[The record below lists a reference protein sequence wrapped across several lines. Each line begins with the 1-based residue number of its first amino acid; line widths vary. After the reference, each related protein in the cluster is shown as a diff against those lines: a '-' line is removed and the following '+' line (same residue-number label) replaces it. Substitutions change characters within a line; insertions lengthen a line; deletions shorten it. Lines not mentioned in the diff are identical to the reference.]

1 MNTTAI
7 VVLAAGA
14 SRRMQGRDKLMEDV
28 DGMPLLRRS
37 VMRALATGC
46 KVLVALPATP
56 NARYATLEGLDVAAI
71 PVPDAAEGMNASLR
85 AGLRALS
92 DRTRA
97 VMVLLA
103 DMPDITTDD
112 MKTVLQAV
120 DPESETRIWRAVTRT
135 GEAGHPVVFH
145 RELLP
150 ELLALRGDQG
160 GGAVAKAYRDRTVE
174 ILLPDTHARTDL
186 DTPEAWAKWRAE
198 QGAT

>member
-14 SRRMQGRDKLMEDV
+14 SRRMHGRDKLMEDV
-28 DGMPLLRRS
+28 DGVPLLRRS
-37 VMRALATGC
+37 VMRAIATGC
-46 KVLVALPATP
+46 NVLVALPAAP
-56 NARYATLEGLDVAAI
+56 HARYAALEELDVATI

-85 AGLRALS
+85 AGLRAVS
-92 DRTRA
+92 DSARA

-112 MKTVLQAV
+112 MITVLQAV
-120 DPESETRIWRAVTRT
+120 DPLSKMRIWRAVTRK

-145 RELLP
+145 REVLP
-150 ELLALRGDQG
+150 ELLALTGDQG
-160 GGAVAKAYRDRTVE
+160 GGAVAKAYHNRTVE
-174 ILLPDTHARTDL
+174 IPLPDAHARTDL

>member
-56 NARYATLEGLDVAAI
+56 HARYATLEGLDVAAI

-92 DRTRA
+92 DRARA
-97 VMVLLA
+97 GWRSAPLRH
-103 DMPDITTDD
+103 
-112 MKTVLQAV
+112 QA
-120 DPESETRIWRAVTRT
+120 PE
-135 GEAGHPVVFH
+135 
-145 RELLP
+145 
-150 ELLALRGDQG
+150 
-160 GGAVAKAYRDRTVE
+160 
-174 ILLPDTHARTDL
+174 
-186 DTPEAWAKWRAE
+186 
-198 QGAT
+198 